1 MRCRFAGELFA
12 VYERASS
19 DASAWLHEAQQAA
32 GRPQETGK
40 WKAQYAVRAGVEE
53 TLASLGN

>member
-1 MRCRFAGELFA
+1 MIFLHR
-12 VYERASS
+12 
-19 DASAWLHEAQQAA
+19 LHEAQQAA
-32 GRPQETGK
+32 GRPHETGK